1 MAELRRRSSTFGVNG
16 IGEPPKPGEGI
27 GPHPELAVFGAPFRC
42 DGAIRDG
49 GHPDSAGGWATME
62 LDQLVGDQ
70 ASGVLPSNVADLM
83 IRFRRVTGPS
93 FAGASTSGAV
103 VIEFASRGSCLQDGR
118 SMAPPSRL
126 GPCHG
131 AGNGFSPA
139 EVAGL
144 KRHCRSD
151 ASEIRIL
158 EHCQVVD
165 VLASASRTTLPMSRT
180 VT

>member
-70 ASGVLPSNVADLM
+70 GV
-83 IRFRRVTGPS
+83 GS
-93 FAGASTSGAV
+93 FAFECRGLDDSISKGHRAELRRGEHVGSSGHRV
-103 VIEFASRGSCLQDGR
+103 CLSRELFAGR
-118 SMAPPSRL
+118 
-126 GPCHG
+126 
-131 AGNGFSPA
+131 
-139 EVAGL
+139 
-144 KRHCRSD
+144 
-151 ASEIRIL
+151 
-158 EHCQVVD
+158 
-165 VLASASRTTLPMSRT
+165 
-180 VT
+180 

>member
-70 ASGVLPSNVADLM
+70 GVGSFAFECRGLDDS
-83 IRFRRVTGPS
+83 ISKVTGPS

-103 VIEFASRGSCLQDGR
+103 VIEFASRGSC
-118 SMAPPSRL
+118 
-126 GPCHG
+126 C
-131 AGNGFSPA
+131 
-139 EVAGL
+139 
-144 KRHCRSD
+144 
-151 ASEIRIL
+151 
-158 EHCQVVD
+158 
-165 VLASASRTTLPMSRT
+165 RT
-180 VT
+180 VDRWPRAG